1 PGVSL
6 AAIAG
11 RPAAGFGATEEA
23 RTGTA
28 GQIWLGRSRC
38 GDRENPD
45 RARYR
50 HRVGERTAG
59 FWETQGRRG
68 YKVNFP
74 TRMALLVLLLTIAAA
89 ANAQD
94 PPMGVLSDVGIDQ
107 RLNEAVPLDLAFRD
121 EMGRAVRLA
130 DYFGEKPVILSLN
143 YYDCPMLCTLIL
155 NGLLRSLRV
164 LPFDAG
170 KEFNVV
176 TVSFDPRET
185 PGMAAKKKLAYM
197 DEYRRPGAADGWH
210 FLTGD
215 EASIARLTDAVGF
228 RYKYD
233 PESQQWAHAS
243 AIMVLTPE
251 GRLSRYFY
259 GLEYSARDLR
269 LSLVEAAANRIGS
282 PADRVLLYCYHYDP
296 TTGKYGIVIMNILR
310 LAGLG
315 TVLALGAFVTLMI
328 YRERK

>member
-1 PGVSL
+1 
-6 AAIAG
+6 
-11 RPAAGFGATEEA
+11 
-23 RTGTA
+23 
-28 GQIWLGRSRC
+28 
-38 GDRENPD
+38 
-45 RARYR
+45 
-50 HRVGERTAG
+50 
-59 FWETQGRRG
+59 
-68 YKVNFP
+68 VNFP